1 MTPDVRS
8 YGAERVARWTFRFAI
23 AFFVCEA
30 LGLAFL
36 TWRHGSVSAALA
48 YLDGHRLYV
57 ARSPGV
63 VGPVPPGVR
72 AEVSFLLR
80 NLWSRPVQVVGAAP
94 C

>member
-1 MTPDVRS
+1 MTPHTRS
-8 YGAERVARWTFRFAI
+8 PGTERVARWTFRFAI

-30 LGLAFL
+30 IGLAFL

-63 VGPVPPGVR
+63 VGPVPPGTR
-72 AEVSFLLR
+72 GEVSFLLR
-80 NLWSRPVQVVGAAP
+80 NRWSQPVRIVGAAT